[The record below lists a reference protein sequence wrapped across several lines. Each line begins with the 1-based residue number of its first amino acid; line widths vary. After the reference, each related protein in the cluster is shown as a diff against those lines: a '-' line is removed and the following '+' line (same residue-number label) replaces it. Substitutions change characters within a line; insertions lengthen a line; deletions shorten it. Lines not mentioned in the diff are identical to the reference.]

1 MFFCCPDRYTDR
13 YFCFLYLLFVAN
25 IATGNHRR
33 PEGASPANGN
43 HRGKDGRHLHG
54 GPGGLNSYFHCKM
67 ERFIEQLN
75 RIERNTLLAAK
86 NVLTFDDVALLTGLS
101 KSHLYKLTSTHQIP
115 YYKPSGKNIYFDR
128 KEVEDWLRQNR
139 ANTEQE
145 AQSGAAAFLAKEG
158 L

>member
-1 MFFCCPDRYTDR
+1 MAASSTAGREAQTLII
-13 YFCFLYLLFVAN
+13 FL
-25 IATGNHRR
+25 
-33 PEGASPANGN
+33 
-43 HRGKDGRHLHG
+43 
-54 GPGGLNSYFHCKM
+54 M
-67 ERFIEQLN
+67 ENLKELSEQLN
-75 RIERNTLLAAK
+75 RIERNSLLAAK

-145 AQSGAAAFLAKEG
+145 AQSGAAAFMAREG